1 MQAETQTETR
11 RYGFFLVEGFA
22 LMSAASA
29 VEPLRAANLL
39 SGAALYDLRF
49 LSRDGGPVRA
59 SCGAIFETDP
69 IAVGPVPDLVF
80 VIAGGNPFAFEDR
93 GVLGWLRRLSA
104 EGVPLGG
111 ISGGAAV
118 LAQAGVMQ
126 NRRFTVHW
134 EHFDALRARSDDFL
148 MERRLFVI
156 DRDRYTCAG
165 GVAPL
170 DLMHALIRSDHGAQL
185 ATQVSD
191 WYIHTGIRD
200 ADAPQR
206 SDGAAPDELHRAVA
220 SALALMEAH
229 LADPL
234 SMEQLAQLTGLSPR
248 SLQRQFGADIGQPL
262 MRHYMIR
269 RLEKADELL
278 RQTRLPVGEVAL
290 ATGFVSQAHF
300 AKSYRAQF
308 GGSPRDRRAQ
318 LGLRHLSG

>member
-1 MQAETQTETR
+1 
-11 RYGFFLVEGFA
+11 
-22 LMSAASA
+22 MSAASA

-39 SGAALYDLRF
+39 SGDDLYDLRF

-80 VIAGGNPFAFEDR
+80 VIAGAIPLRLRTGGAGLAQASKRRR
-93 GVLGWLRRLSA
+93 G
-104 EGVPLGG
+104 PLGG
-111 ISGGAAV
+111 ISGGAAI

-134 EHFDALRARSDDFL
+134 EHFEALRARSDDFL

-206 SDGAAPDELHRAVA
+206 SDGAVPDGLHRAVA
-220 SALALMEAH
+220 AALALMETH

-248 SLQRQFGADIGQPL
+248 SLQRQFGDDIGQPL

-290 ATGFVSQAHF
+290 AAGFVSQAHF